1 VYVVDL
7 FSCMCTLYH
16 NSHICVYSR
25 LILIYGK
32 IVLIY
37 VYMVDYFIYV
47 NMLAYSH
54 VCVYGR
60 LTSENQPHIR
70 LMNIHEY

>member
-1 VYVVDL
+1 
-7 FSCMCTLYH
+7 
-16 NSHICVYSR
+16 
-25 LILIYGK
+25 
-32 IVLIY
+32 
-37 VYMVDYFIYV
+37 MVDYFIYV